1 MSSREFTEWL
11 AYDRLA
17 PFGVER
23 SDINAAIIAMTVARV
38 MGGNN
43 LLGIEDFLPRFNA
56 PEDTEERMLRIAVR
70 MHKALGGRVRG
81 ERALALMDD

>member
-1 MSSREFTEWL
+1 MTSREFTEWL
-11 AYDRLA
+11 AYDRVA

-23 SDINAAIIAMTVARV
+23 ADVNAAIIAMTVARV

-56 PEDTEERMLRIAVR
+56 IEDTDERTLRFAVR

-81 ERALALMDD
+81 ARALALMGD